1 MAARKRTS
9 KIRTDATAA
18 ALAKR
23 NSSGILPSLP
33 IQFSGQLLA
42 KAKPHSLAEREVL
55 FQAGDVAD
63 GCYRLDQ
70 GLLKV
75 SIASPQGDER
85 ILTILGPGSIVGEL
99 AIIDGLPRS
108 ATVVAVRDCQL
119 SFISREAF
127 LGCLREYP
135 EIYGDLVSTLVSRL
149 READEAMAAAS
160 FLTVKARV
168 ARALLELAEHL
179 GRETESGRIVILH
192 KIRQS
197 DIAAMAGVARENVS
211 RTLTELKRRG
221 LISQSTSY
229 YFINDTRKLLRETED
244 LA

>member
-1 MAARKRTS
+1 MAARKPSPKTRSTTTS
-9 KIRTDATAA
+9 AERSFT
-18 ALAKR
+18 
-23 NSSGILPSLP
+23 GILPNLP
-33 IQFSGQLLA
+33 IQFSESLLA
-42 KAKPHSLAEREVL
+42 NAKSRSLAEREVL
-55 FQAGDVAD
+55 FEAGDVAD
-63 GCYRLDQ
+63 GCYRLEQ

-75 SIASPQGDER
+75 SITSPQGDER

-108 ATVVAVRDCQL
+108 ATVVAIRGCKL

-127 LGCLREYP
+127 GSCLREHP
-135 EIYGDLVSTLVSRL
+135 EIYSDLVSTLVSRL
-149 READEAMAAAS
+149 READHAMAAAS

-179 GRETESGRIVILH
+179 GRETESGRTVILH

-211 RTLTELKRRG
+211 RTLTELKRRN
-221 LISQSTSY
+221 LIGQSSSY
-229 YFINDTRKLLRETED
+229 YFINDKQKLLRETED
-244 LA
+244 IV